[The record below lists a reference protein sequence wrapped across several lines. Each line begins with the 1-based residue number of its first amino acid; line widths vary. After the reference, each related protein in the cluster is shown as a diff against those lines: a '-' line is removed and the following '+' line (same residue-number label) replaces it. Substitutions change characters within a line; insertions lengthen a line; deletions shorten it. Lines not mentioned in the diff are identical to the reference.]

1 MDKYDLKKAVQN
13 IADKLATH
21 VGAGD
26 GEHLPVDRQHAGFMT
41 PEQYL
46 GLFNAKGFRDN
57 LPAGTDVMA
66 LPPGHY
72 VGTNLVNSKFG
83 KDDGTVL
90 MIDVYQY
97 RDASK
102 QIFEITGS
110 NGEIYY
116 YNKYVGG
123 NGDVNKYSPTGW
135 AKIERYIPL
144 WEGSISDTT
153 TRANFV
159 DCADKYPYLRI
170 TTTNNIGSVKQTIVK
185 NQQELII
192 NDSYVTA
199 DQLSA
204 TIYALKLFVVGSY
217 AQIENS
223 HGVDIKGSGTS
234 IHPSRNISLLK
245 IEGVL

>member
-1 MDKYDLKKAVQN
+1 MDKFDLKKAVQN

-123 NGDVNKYSPTGW
+123 NGDVNK
-135 AKIERYIPL
+135 
-144 WEGSISDTT
+144 
-153 TRANFV
+153 
-159 DCADKYPYLRI
+159 
-170 TTTNNIGSVKQTIVK
+170 
-185 NQQELII
+185 
-192 NDSYVTA
+192 
-199 DQLSA
+199 
-204 TIYALKLFVVGSY
+204 
-217 AQIENS
+217 
-223 HGVDIKGSGTS
+223 
-234 IHPSRNISLLK
+234 
-245 IEGVL
+245 